1 MDIHITYETLFDL
14 LRKERSLEELQ
25 HLDIKFWKYVI
36 DYLSEREAF
45 YEKTSTIE
53 QEKTRIQLNNIKR
66 IIKEIYE
73 HRERKIVN
81 VAVNV
86 VRSDNTQFVDTKNM
100 LGEEKILFDETVAML
115 KRYKREVL
123 LQVFNKT
130 LPVISPQSYIVQEE
144 PEEDTPTTRV
154 EEPEED
160 TPVQQDDD
168 SMKIRF
174 TSSVPKFLGKKGEI
188 YGPYEAGENATL
200 PTIIAQILLKK
211 GKAEKREVVA

>member
-25 HLDIKFWKYVI
+25 KLDIRFWQHVI
-36 DYLSEREAF
+36 NFISEREAF

-81 VAVNV
+81 IAVNV

-100 LGEEKILFDETVAML
+100 LGEEKFLFDETIAML

-130 LPVISPQSYIVQEE
+130 LPVISPQSYVVEEQE
-144 PEEDTPTTRV
+144 PEEEAEQIEEV
-154 EEPEED
+154 ENEVP
-160 TPVQQDDD
+160 QDQ
-168 SMKIRF
+168 MAIKF
-174 TSSVPKFLGKKGEI
+174 TSSIPKFLGKKGEV
-188 YGPYEAGENATL
+188 YGPYEVGENATL
-200 PTIIAQILLKK
+200 PLIIAQILLKK
-211 GKAEKREVVA
+211 GKAQKVEIAMSP